1 MTEDLLFSLT
11 ALVSLLPVAVVGF
24 RREPPSD
31 GLYWLLLAVAVIVFG
46 VLGFPRV
53 LARRRARRADVGRGQ
68 DCGPS

>member
-1 MTEDLLFSLT
+1 MQE
-11 ALVSLLPVAVVGF
+11 ALS
-24 RREPPSD
+24 
-31 GLYWLLLAVAVIVFG
+31 LLAVAVIVFG